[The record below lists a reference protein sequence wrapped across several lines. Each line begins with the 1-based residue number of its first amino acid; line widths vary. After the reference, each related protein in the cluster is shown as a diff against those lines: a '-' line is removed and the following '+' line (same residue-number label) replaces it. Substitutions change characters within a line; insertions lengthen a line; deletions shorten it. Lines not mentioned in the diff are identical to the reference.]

1 MSFLRTALRAI
12 PKQRATLIAP
22 RSAAWA
28 RQSWAMQRAAYS
40 ASAGL
45 SRTDIESRI
54 LDVLKSFEK
63 VEEGKVSRI
72 TMTTERGIFNSN
84 FCLTAHRLFII
95 RGRPWLGQSGRCRG
109 RNGC

>member
-72 TMTTERGIFNSN
+72 TMTKRDIFNSN
-84 FCLTAHRLFII
+84 SRLTAHRLFII